1 MASIETVIP
10 PTPTRPL
17 VPEAIELVNR
27 MMRLRGGATPTVII
41 RDRVL
46 KSDIDEL
53 DYDLTH
59 VIFVATKE
67 WLSVAKAAA
76 ARCKQVAASTMTNTS
91 RHVASTPSQLTQA
104 GGCAS
109 STFSSTSC
117 GTFSTRSCGA
127 T

>member
-10 PTPTRPL
+10 PTPTRPM

-67 WLSVAKAAA
+67 WLSVAKAA
-76 ARCKQVAASTMTNTS
+76 STMTNTS